1 MRPFARCVDDRGQK
15 RGFDRREPKRSARR
29 AGVDPSVI
37 KAELRPLRQ
46 LAWIQFLLTVTAII
60 LFGRAQDLLM
70 SHVPAVQRWI
80 IIVLAML
87 GLMAIGLMPIT
98 ARLYRAQRRA
108 GLALGFC
115 PSCGYPVTG
124 LKVQNDGCRVC
135 PECGSAWR
143 MDDPIESMVRRHKRK
158 SVTG

>member
-1 MRPFARCVDDRGQK
+1 MRPFARCVDDRGRK
-15 RGFDRREPKRSARR
+15 RDFDRREPRRSARR
-29 AGVDPSVI
+29 ASVDPAMI

-46 LAWIQFLLTVTAII
+46 LAWYQFLLTVIVVI
-60 LFGRAQDLLM
+60 LSGRLHDALGG
-70 SHVPAVQRWI
+70 HVPAVQRWI
-80 IIVLAML
+80 ISVVAML

-108 GLALGFC
+108 GLALGSC

-124 LKVQNDGCRVC
+124 LTVQNDGCRVC

-143 MDDPIESMVRRHKRK
+143 MDDSIESFVAGDT
-158 SVTG
+158 SE